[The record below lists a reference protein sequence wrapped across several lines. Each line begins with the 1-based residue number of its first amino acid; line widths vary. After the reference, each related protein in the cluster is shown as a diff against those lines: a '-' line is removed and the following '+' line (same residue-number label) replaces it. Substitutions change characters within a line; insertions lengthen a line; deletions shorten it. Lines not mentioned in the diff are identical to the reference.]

1 MFFFYHLIKIFYSFQ
16 AKLLEASQIT
26 QNWMQAAAAAAAA
39 AAVNSPQATTS
50 GPPRTP
56 PSLGGGNPG
65 GSPVGGQGAGACNA
79 SNPNMSSKGKF
90 PLLFFKLEKILKASL
105 DSIPSPS
112 SSVKIH
118 IMDGKFCLSWKGKTL
133 LGVVVNKLLKTRS
146 LLTLTGNV
154 LPYYLK

>member
-1 MFFFYHLIKIFYSFQ
+1 MQNLLPIFICNLRSVEYYFISSFINLLCFLTKNCYPFQ

-39 AAVNSPQATTS
+39 AAVNSPQAATS

-56 PSLGGGNPG
+56 PTLGGGNPG

-90 PLLFFKLEKILKASL
+90 PLLFFTLT
-105 DSIPSPS
+105 PSP
-112 SSVKIH
+112 
-118 IMDGKFCLSWKGKTL
+118 
-133 LGVVVNKLLKTRS
+133 R
-146 LLTLTGNV
+146 
-154 LPYYLK
+154 

>member
-1 MFFFYHLIKIFYSFQ
+1 MKYYIISSFINLICFWYHLTKFFFSFQ

-65 GSPVGGQGAGACNA
+65 GSPVGGQGAGVCNA
-79 SNPNMSSKGKF
+79 SNPNMSSKG
-90 PLLFFKLEKILKASL
+90 
-105 DSIPSPS
+105 
-112 SSVKIH
+112 
-118 IMDGKFCLSWKGKTL
+118 
-133 LGVVVNKLLKTRS
+133 
-146 LLTLTGNV
+146 
-154 LPYYLK
+154 

>member
-1 MFFFYHLIKIFYSFQ
+1 MFFYHLIKIFYSFQ

-65 GSPVGGQGAGACNA
+65 VSPVGGQGAGVCNA

-90 PLLFFKLEKILKASL
+90 PFLFFKAH
-105 DSIPSPS
+105 
-112 SSVKIH
+112 V
-118 IMDGKFCLSWKGKTL
+118 F
-133 LGVVVNKLLKTRS
+133 
-146 LLTLTGNV
+146 
-154 LPYYLK
+154 

>member
-1 MFFFYHLIKIFYSFQ
+1 M
-16 AKLLEASQIT
+16 EASQIT

-56 PSLGGGNPG
+56 PTLGGGNSG

-90 PLLFFKLEKILKASL
+90 SPFFFTTVHMNELL
-105 DSIPSPS
+105 
-112 SSVKIH
+112 
-118 IMDGKFCLSWKGKTL
+118 CQL
-133 LGVVVNKLLKTRS
+133 LGGHTAMNFI
-146 LLTLTGNV
+146 
-154 LPYYLK
+154 